1 MGKIAITA
9 TGPDLTANV
18 DPHFGRAAYFL
29 IFNQVLIFNQDTLD
43 YNAIENSQNLSLPQ
57 GAGIQAGKTIIDN
70 NVDIL
75 ITGNCGPKAFDV
87 LQKAGIRV
95 IVHAAGAVK
104 DVIRQYK
111 NGELSNFIEA
121 PNVKGHWT

>member
-18 DPHFGRAAYFL
+18 DPRFGRAAYF
-29 IFNQVLIFNQDTLD
+29 LIFNQDTLD
-43 YNAIENSQNLSLPQ
+43 YNAIENAQNLSLPQ

-104 DVIRQYK
+104 DVIHQYK
-111 NGELSNFIEA
+111 NGELSNFIEV

>member
-1 MGKIAITA
+1 MEKIAITA

-18 DPHFGRAAYFL
+18 DPRFGRAAYF
-29 IFNQVLIFNQDTLD
+29 LIFNQDTLD

-104 DVIRQYK
+104 DVIHQYK